1 MSSTVMWIV
10 FETRL
15 LITQLLNAVAVY
27 SPFASKILGTVMTHV
42 ALFLVM
48 LVLALADNAVLPWEP
63 KPNHRHTDDIA
74 LT

>member
-48 LVLALADNAVLPWEP
+48 LVLALAVTAC
-63 KPNHRHTDDIA
+63 KKDDRIVWHKKEQ
-74 LT
+74 